1 MAQIQLT
8 ITAYDADDLRVTLA
22 GLLGDVDRLSGTA
35 TGELQVTSA
44 TSPDVTEPVKAKKKT
59 EAKKT
64 EAPAT
69 DAPAAETPA
78 ISTGEARMDPAQEAL
93 AEAEAK
99 ETTEASTLDYHKD
112 VVPLVLEVNARTD
125 DRNWIANK
133 IREYGGEAAT
143 RASDIPP
150 DKMPLFV
157 ADCRAKLEQV
167 KS

>member
-1 MAQIQLT
+1 MAQIELR
-8 ITAYDADDLRVTLA
+8 ITAFDADDLRVTLA
-22 GLLGDVDRLSGTA
+22 GLLGDVNRLSGTA
-35 TGELQVTSA
+35 TGELQETSA

-64 EAPAT
+64 E
-69 DAPAAETPA
+69 APAAETPA

-99 ETTEASTLDYHKD
+99 ETTEAPMLDYHKD